1 MKALGAAFSLVLAA
15 GTAQAQVS
23 VTKTGAFTRM
33 QCATP
38 SISTAYSAGQQVGP
52 GIVMGNVFRAD
63 GPNYGGTLMSITLTS
78 KSLQTTAF
86 KLYQYDQ
93 NPSASG
99 SHLKA
104 PIALTAADSG
114 LGGGATVYGRDNIN
128 RAIGRELSTSDPNDY
143 WVIVTTG
150 DTSFASASD
159 LTLCVTYQLD

>member
-63 GPNYGGTLMSITLTS
+63 GPNYGGTLMSIST
-78 KSLQTTAF
+78 KWASLDSMKQMIEMGMEA
-86 KLYQYDQ
+86 
-93 NPSASG
+93 G
-99 SHLKA
+99 M
-104 PIALTAADSG
+104 AAAMGQMD
-114 LGGGATVYGRDNIN
+114 
-128 RAIGRELSTSDPNDY
+128 ELL
-143 WVIVTTG
+143 
-150 DTSFASASD
+150 A
-159 LTLCVTYQLD
+159 